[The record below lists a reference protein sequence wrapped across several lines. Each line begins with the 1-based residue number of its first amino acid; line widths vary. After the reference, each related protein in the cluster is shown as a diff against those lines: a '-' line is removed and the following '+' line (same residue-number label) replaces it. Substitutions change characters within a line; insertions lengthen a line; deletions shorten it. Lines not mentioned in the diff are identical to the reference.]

1 MMLGN
6 NATYDIPAIVSQFE
20 RTVKAVQFQLLLTD
34 HAENS
39 LIALISYFH
48 QIEKKQQSNTNRITP
63 HSTKLNNV
71 FMNKQ
76 DKATCAVDT
85 CLILIG

>member
-1 MMLGN
+1 MLGN
-6 NATYDIPAIVSQFE
+6 NVTNDIPAIVSQFE
-20 RTVKAVQFQLLLTD
+20 RAVKAVQFQLLLTD

-39 LIALISYFH
+39 SIALIPYFH

-63 HSTKLNNV
+63 HPTKLNNV
-71 FMNKQ
+71 LMNKQ
-76 DKATCAVDT
+76 DKAPCAVDT